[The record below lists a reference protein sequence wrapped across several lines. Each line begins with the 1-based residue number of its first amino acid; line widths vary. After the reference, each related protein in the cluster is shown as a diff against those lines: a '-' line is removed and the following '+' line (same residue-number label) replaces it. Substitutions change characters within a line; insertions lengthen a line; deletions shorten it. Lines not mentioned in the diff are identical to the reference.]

1 MRKTLQTVSSV
12 IAFAGAVVAVGP
24 GTTFPQ
30 PFVLTSP
37 EDGACLWGHTDAYT
51 KLIVVGFRR

>member
-37 EDGACLWGHTDAYT
+37 EDGGVSGATPMHTPS
-51 KLIVVGFRR
+51 